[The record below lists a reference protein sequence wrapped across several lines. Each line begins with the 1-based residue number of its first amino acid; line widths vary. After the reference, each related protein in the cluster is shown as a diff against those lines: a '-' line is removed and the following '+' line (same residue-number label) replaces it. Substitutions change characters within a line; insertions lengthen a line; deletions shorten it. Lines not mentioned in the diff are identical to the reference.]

1 MKFITARIERLATFM
16 FLLIAAGIFWPPDR
30 YLTNDHMSHQ
40 GASDIF
46 DSTAFASLAVFL
58 GVAFAARWKE
68 TLRLLRC
75 AWPVLTLIGFAFLSA
90 YWSEDPTIVIRRSG
104 TVAITSLFGV
114 YLVGRSD
121 FAELVALLVKVYAVA
136 MAASLAVIVVA
147 PSVAIGGNETYVDAW
162 RGAFNDKN
170 ELGLGCALTMIF
182 AVYAL
187 YRGYGPRWL
196 AAGAILMAVVAFEL
210 ARSKTPLV
218 DMVAAAYVA
227 VFAVMLRRRSGFG
240 LLAGF
245 ILGVLGLAGIF
256 AFAIDSAAILEA
268 IGRDPT
274 FTNRAKIWH
283 YAWIYIQRHEWLG
296 YGFGSFW
303 RADSVEANEAW
314 ALIEFK
320 TPHAHNAWLEV
331 GLGLGLV
338 GMGLIALN
346 WLAVFY
352 RAARMLTAP
361 AARHVAFCMAMLVAI
376 FLENMTEYEFF
387 RSNAMLWVL
396 FVAITTYL
404 GRAAMVAH
412 AARPVYRAPMAK
424 PLTRPAVQ
432 ISRSFRGTA
441 TP

>member
-1 MKFITARIERLATFM
+1 MNFITARIERLATFVY
-16 FLLIAAGIFWPPDR
+16 LLIAVGIFWPPDR

-40 GASDIF
+40 GASDPF

-58 GVAFAARWKE
+58 TIAFAARWKE
-68 TLRLLRC
+68 TLRLLKC
-75 AWPVLTLIGFAFLSA
+75 AWPVLALIGFAFISA
-90 YWSEDPTIVIRRSG
+90 YWSEDPALVIRRSG
-104 TVAITSLFGV
+104 TVAISSLFGV
-114 YLVGRSD
+114 YLVGRGD
-121 FAELVALLVKVYAVA
+121 FAELVALLVKAYAVA
-136 MAASLAVIVVA
+136 MAASLIVNVVA
-147 PSVAIGGNETYVDAW
+147 PSVAIGGNETYAWAW

-170 ELGLGCALTMIF
+170 ELGLGCALTMMF
-182 AVYAL
+182 ATYAL

-196 AAGAILMAVVAFEL
+196 SIAAIVMAVVAFKL
-210 ARSKTPLV
+210 AESKTPLV

-227 VFAVMLRRRSGFG
+227 VFAMMLRRRSGFG
-240 LLAGF
+240 LLVGF
-245 ILGVLGLAGIF
+245 VLGVLGLAAVA

-303 RADSVEANEAW
+303 RADGVEANEAW

-331 GLGLGLV
+331 GLGLGIV

-352 RAARMLTAP
+352 RAARMMTSP
-361 AARHVAFCMAMLVAI
+361 AAKHVAFCMAMLVAI

-387 RSNAMLWVL
+387 RPNAMLWVL

-404 GRAAMVAH
+404 GRAAMVAR
-412 AARPVYRAPMAK
+412 AARPAYRAPVAK
-424 PLTRPAVQ
+424 PLERLGPRAL
-432 ISRSFRGTA
+432 

>member
-1 MKFITARIERLATFM
+1 MNFITARIERLATFVFM
-16 FLLIAAGIFWPPDR
+16 LITAGIFWPPDQ
-30 YLTNDHMSHQ
+30 YLQNDHMSHQ
-40 GASDIF
+40 GASDPF

-58 GVAFAARWKE
+58 IIVFAARWKE

-75 AWPVLTLIGFAFLSA
+75 AWPVLALIGLAFLSA
-90 YWSEDPTIVIRRSG
+90 FWSEDPALVIRRCG
-104 TVAITSLFGV
+104 TVTISSLFGV
-114 YLVGRSD
+114 YLIGRSD
-121 FAELVALLVKVYAVA
+121 FADLVALLVKVYATA
-136 MAASLAVIVVA
+136 MAASLITIVVA
-147 PSVAIGGNETYVDAW
+147 PGVAIGGNETYTDAM

-170 ELGLGCALTMIF
+170 ELGLGCALTIIF
-182 AVYAL
+182 STYAL

-196 AAGAILMAVVAFEL
+196 SIAALAMAVVAFEL

-218 DMVAAAYVA
+218 DMVAAAYIA
-227 VFAVMLRRRSGFG
+227 VFAMMLRRRSGFG

-245 ILGVLGLAGIF
+245 VLGVLGLAGIF

-303 RADSVEANEAW
+303 RANGVEANEAW

-331 GLGLGLV
+331 GLGLGIA

-346 WLAVFY
+346 WLVVFY
-352 RAARMLTAP
+352 RTARMVTVP
-361 AARHVAFCMAMLVAI
+361 AARHVVFCMAMLIAI

-404 GRAAMVAH
+404 GRAVMVAH
-412 AARPVYRAPMAK
+412 AARPPYRVPIAK
-424 PLTRPAVQ
+424 PLTRSGARALT
-432 ISRSFRGTA
+432 S
-441 TP
+441 

>member
-1 MKFITARIERLATFM
+1 MNFITARVERLATFV
-16 FLLIAAGIFWPPDR
+16 FLLIAAGVFWPPDR

-58 GVAFAARWKE
+58 VIAFAARWKE

-75 AWPVLTLIGFAFLSA
+75 AWPVLALIGLAFISA
-90 YWSEDPTIVIRRSG
+90 YWSEDPALVIRRSG
-104 TVAITSLFGV
+104 TVAISSLFGV
-114 YLVGRSD
+114 YLIGRSD
-121 FAELVALLVKVYAVA
+121 FADLVALLVKVYATA
-136 MAASLAVIVVA
+136 MAASLITIVVA
-147 PSVAIGGNETYVDAW
+147 PSIAIGGNETYVDAM

-170 ELGLGCALTMIF
+170 ELGLGCALTIIF
-182 AVYAL
+182 STYAL
-187 YRGYGPRWL
+187 YRGYGRRWFSI
-196 AAGAILMAVVAFEL
+196 AAIAMALVAFEL

-218 DMVAAAYVA
+218 DMVAAAYVM

-245 ILGVLGLAGIF
+245 VLGVLGLAAIG
-256 AFAIDSAAILEA
+256 AFALDSAAILEA

-283 YAWIYIQRHEWLG
+283 YAWIYIERHEWLG

-303 RADSVEANEAW
+303 RADGVEANEAW

-338 GMGLIALN
+338 GMGMIALN
-346 WLAVFY
+346 WLTVFY
-352 RAARMLTAP
+352 RAARMLTVP
-361 AARHVAFCMAMLVAI
+361 AARHVAFCLAMLVAI

-387 RSNAMLWVL
+387 RANAMLWVL

-404 GRAAMVAH
+404 GRAVMVAH
-412 AARPVYRAPMAK
+412 AARPSYRVPIV
-424 PLTRPAVQ
+424 RPVR
-432 ISRSFRGTA
+432 IPRFRGTA

>member
-1 MKFITARIERLATFM
+1 L
-16 FLLIAAGIFWPPDR
+16 
-30 YLTNDHMSHQ
+30 
-40 GASDIF
+40 
-46 DSTAFASLAVFL
+46 
-58 GVAFAARWKE
+58 
-68 TLRLLRC
+68 
-75 AWPVLTLIGFAFLSA
+75 
-90 YWSEDPTIVIRRSG
+90 VIRRSG
-104 TVAITSLFGV
+104 TVAISSLFGV
-114 YLVGRSD
+114 YLIGRSD
-121 FAELVALLVKVYAVA
+121 FAELVALLVKVYGVA
-136 MAASLAVIVVA
+136 MAASLVVIVVA

-170 ELGLGCALTMIF
+170 ELGLGCALTVMF
-182 AVYAL
+182 SAYAL
-187 YRGYGPRWL
+187 YRGYGPRWFSV
-196 AAGAILMAVVAFEL
+196 AAIVMAVVAFEL

-227 VFAVMLRRRSGFG
+227 VFAAMLRRRSGFG
-240 LLAGF
+240 LLVGF
-245 ILGVLGLAGIF
+245 ILGILGLAGIF
-256 AFAIDSAAILEA
+256 AFALDSAAILEA

-303 RADSVEANEAW
+303 RANGVEANEAW

-331 GLGLGLV
+331 GLGLGLA

-361 AARHVAFCMAMLVAI
+361 AARHVVFCMAMLVAI

-387 RSNAMLWVL
+387 RANAMLWVL

-404 GRAAMVAH
+404 GRAVMVAH
-412 AARPVYRAPMAK
+412 AARPAYRAPVAK
-424 PLTRPAVQ
+424 PLTRLGPRAL
-432 ISRSFRGTA
+432 

>member
-1 MKFITARIERLATFM
+1 MNFITARIERLATFV
-16 FLLIAAGIFWPPDR
+16 FLLIAAGIFWPPDQ

-40 GASDIF
+40 GASDPF

-58 GVAFAARWKE
+58 IIAFAARWKE

-75 AWPVLTLIGFAFLSA
+75 AWPVLALIALAFLSA
-90 YWSEDPTIVIRRSG
+90 YWSEDPVLVIRRSG
-104 TVAITSLFGV
+104 TVAISSLFGV
-114 YLVGRSD
+114 YLIGRSD
-121 FAELVALLVKVYAVA
+121 FADLVALLVKVYATA
-136 MAASLAVIVVA
+136 MAASLIMVVVA
-147 PSVAIGGNETYVDAW
+147 PGIAIGGNETYTDAM

-170 ELGLGCALTMIF
+170 ELGLGCALTIIF
-182 AVYAL
+182 STYAL
-187 YRGYGPRWL
+187 YRGYGRRWFSI
-196 AAGAILMAVVAFEL
+196 AAIVMALVAFEL

-227 VFAVMLRRRSGFG
+227 VFAAMLRRRSGFG
-240 LLAGF
+240 LLVGF

-256 AFAIDSAAILEA
+256 DFMIDSAAILEA

-303 RADSVEANEAW
+303 RADGVEANEAW
-314 ALIEFK
+314 SLIEFK

-331 GLGLGLV
+331 GLGLGVV
-338 GMGLIALN
+338 GMGFIALN
-346 WLAVFY
+346 WLTAFY

-361 AARHVAFCMAMLVAI
+361 AAPHVAFCMAMLVAI

-387 RSNAMLWVL
+387 RPNAMLWVL

-404 GRAAMVAH
+404 GRAAMVTH
-412 AARPVYRAPMAK
+412 EARPPYRVPVSK
-424 PLTRPAVQ
+424 PLKGLGPRALSP
-432 ISRSFRGTA
+432 
-441 TP
+441 

>member
-1 MKFITARIERLATFM
+1 MNFITARIERLATFV
-16 FLLIAAGIFWPPDR
+16 FLLIAAGIFWPPDQ
-30 YLTNDHMSHQ
+30 YLINDHMSHQ

-46 DSTAFASLAVFL
+46 DSSAFTALAVFL
-58 GVAFAARWKE
+58 TVAFAARWQQ

-75 AWPVLTLIGFAFLSA
+75 AWPVLALVGLAFVSA
-90 YWSEDPTIVIRRSG
+90 YWSEDPALVIRRSG
-104 TVAITSLFGV
+104 TVAISSLFGV
-114 YLVGRSD
+114 YLIGRSD
-121 FAELVALLVKVYAVA
+121 FAELVALLVKVYGVA
-136 MAASLAVIVVA
+136 MAVSLVVIVAA
-147 PSVAIGGNETYVDAW
+147 PSVAIGGNETYAWAW
-162 RGAFNDKN
+162 RGAFSDKN
-170 ELGLGCALTMIF
+170 ELGLGCALTIMF
-182 AVYAL
+182 SVYAF
-187 YRGYGPRWL
+187 YNRYGPRWFAV
-196 AAGAILMAVVAFEL
+196 AAIVMALVAFKL
-210 ARSKTPLV
+210 AESKTPLV

-227 VFAVMLRRRSGFG
+227 VFAAMLRRRSGFG
-240 LLAGF
+240 LLIGF
-245 ILGVLGLAGIF
+245 VLGILGLAGIF
-256 AFAIDSAAILEA
+256 AFALDSAAILEA

-283 YAWIYIQRHEWLG
+283 YAWIYIQRREWLG

-303 RADSVEANEAW
+303 RADGVEANQAW

-320 TPHAHNAWLEV
+320 TPHAHNAWLEI

-361 AARHVAFCMAMLVAI
+361 AAQHVVFCLAMLIAI

-387 RSNAMLWVL
+387 RANAMLWVL

-412 AARPVYRAPMAK
+412 AARPPYRVPIAK
-424 PLTRPAVQ
+424 PLTRLGPRAL
-432 ISRSFRGTA
+432 S
-441 TP
+441 P